1 MITKR
6 IRILAAATAMMLFAM
21 VGAGCSP
28 QVVTPAATTTAATT
42 AATTKPAGSTTAAG
56 TTAATTSALSGKIV
70 AAGSTSMEKV
80 MKALGETFTKVN
92 PGVSVEIQGGGSGAG
107 VTAAAARTA
116 DLGNASR
123 HMTDAEKTKT
133 PTLVETVVAIDGI
146 AIVINPANTV
156 KALTSK
162 QIADIFT
169 GVIKNWKEVGG
180 ADKPIAVII
189 RESGSGTRDGF
200 EGILNIAGK
209 TVPTQEVNE
218 TGIVKSTVAGNA
230 QAIGYMSLG
239 EIDSSVVAVGV
250 DGIAATE
257 ANVKNTTYKIQRD
270 FVCITNGQ
278 PTGLTKTFLDYILSS
293 AGQAVVVSQGFVKL
307 G

>member
-1 MITKR
+1 MTMKR

-21 VGAGCSP
+21 AGAGCSP
-28 QVVTPAATTTAATT
+28 QVVTPAATSATT
-42 AATTKPAGSTTAAG
+42 AAGTTGPVGTTAAG

-80 MKALGETFTKVN
+80 MKALGETFTKTN
-92 PGVSVEIQGGGSGAG
+92 PKVSVEIQGGGSGAG
-107 VTAAAARTA
+107 VTAAADRTA
-116 DLGNASR
+116 DIGNSSR
-123 HMTDAEKTKT
+123 HLTAAEKTKT
-133 PTLVETVVAIDGI
+133 PALVETVVAIDGI
-146 AIVINPANTV
+146 AIVVNPANTV
-156 KALTSK
+156 KALTTK

-200 EGILNIAGK
+200 EGILNIVGK

-257 ANVKNTTYKIQRD
+257 ANVKNASYKIQRD

-278 PTGLTKTFLDYILSS
+278 PTGLTKTFLNYILSS
-293 AGQAVVVSQGFVKL
+293 AGQAVVATQGLVKL